1 MPLLIRQDHPHQ
13 YHFDV
18 EAAAKVWG
26 DDNCVAVFDLDWF
39 RNKSLKQVSSQKSGV
54 QCWREAANL
63 EDEIRWQSNKMD
75 GIGESYGLY
84 SLEDQKPTQ
93 ETSFLYIPPCMGWVI
108 CRIQGSQHGP
118 TTQSLPISSEC
129 LFGMWGCPFQ
139 FSSIHSLWCHFGN
152 WVSIEILWT
161 LHVTCVF
168 FCLNAYLNRPTSTS
182 YFMVTSHH
190 NVIQKPDL
198 ARLLALKITVQAWE
212 LLIMPSTVLK
222 PTWVW
227 KGRSWI
233 ANEMTREC
241 YSQYSFTDIICWVVP
256 PASQDSSGKWR

>member
-1 MPLLIRQDHPHQ
+1 MKRGSKFRRWDQMAIEQDGWHWGVIRLVQPWRSKAYSRNIIFVYTTLHGLGNMPHTGEPTWANHTITTD
-13 YHFDV
+13 FIWMS
-18 EAAAKVWG
+18 VWNVG
-26 DDNCVAVFDLDWF
+26 M
-39 RNKSLKQVSSQKSGV
+39 SIPIQQ
-54 QCWREAANL
+54 
-63 EDEIRWQSNKMD
+63 
-75 GIGESYGLY
+75 Y
-84 SLEDQKPTQ
+84 SLT
-93 ETSFLYIPPCMGWVI
+93 MV
-108 CRIQGSQHGP
+108 
-118 TTQSLPISSEC
+118 
-129 LFGMWGCPFQ
+129 PFWKLG
-139 FSSIHSLWCHFGN
+139 FN
-152 WVSIEILWT
+152 WNT
-161 LHVTCVF
+161 LNFTCYMCV